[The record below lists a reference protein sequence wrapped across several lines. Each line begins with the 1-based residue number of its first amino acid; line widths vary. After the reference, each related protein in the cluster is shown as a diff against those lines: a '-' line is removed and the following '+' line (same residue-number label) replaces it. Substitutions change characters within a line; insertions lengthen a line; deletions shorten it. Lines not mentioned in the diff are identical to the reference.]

1 MVLLGA
7 QSKPRFLQGEQ
18 RMGNEPNHV
27 VVTDI
32 KMSFFSMVIFM
43 VKWVIASIPAIII
56 LSVIGAVVMA
66 VLNMVL
72 GGHMGHMR
80 TF

>member
-1 MVLLGA
+1 MA
-7 QSKPRFLQGEQ
+7 
-18 RMGNEPNHV
+18 NEPNHV

-56 LSVIGAVVMA
+56 LSIIGAIVMGI
-66 VLNMVL
+66 LNFFL
-72 GGHMGHMR
+72 GGFMFHMGHMR
-80 TF
+80 SF

>member
-1 MVLLGA
+1 
-7 QSKPRFLQGEQ
+7 
-18 RMGNEPNHV
+18 MGNEPNHV

-56 LSVIGAVVMA
+56 LSIIGAVVMTI
-66 VLNMVL
+66 LNMVL
-72 GGHMGHMR
+72 GGFMGHMGHMR